1 MNNQIMFVIGCVIF
15 VVYVYF
21 LLSIIRRKHKIQHRE
36 HMHIHD
42 SNDLDGMGNQGR
54 IPDKKPRNRA
64 M

>member
-21 LLSIIRRKHKIQHRE
+21 LLSIIRRQHKIQNKE
-36 HMHIHD
+36 HMNIHD

-54 IPDKKPRNRA
+54 IPDKKPRNRS